1 MNKFTKV
8 YTYDTAIEFTQIKLQ
23 ELLDV
28 KATLETLIASVSCP
42 PDLDIEIEKVTYSL
56 SVLNQKRALEVNL
69 LNL

>member
-23 ELLDV
+23 ELLDA
-28 KATLETLIASVSCP
+28 KATLENLIASVSCS
-42 PDLDIEIEKVTYSL
+42 DLDTEIEKVTYSL
-56 SVLNQKRALEVNL
+56 FVLNQKRALEVNL